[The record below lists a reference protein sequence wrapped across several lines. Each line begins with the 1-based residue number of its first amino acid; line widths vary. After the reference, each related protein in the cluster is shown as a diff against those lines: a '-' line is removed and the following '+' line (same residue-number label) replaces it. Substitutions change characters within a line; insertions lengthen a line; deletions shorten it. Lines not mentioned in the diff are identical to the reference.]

1 MRKKALDVQTS
12 IRFPEGLLERA
23 DRLVEALQDDPEWA
37 ARGELTRSDIL
48 RIALTRGIES
58 LEKSTKRRN
67 L

>member
-1 MRKKALDVQTS
+1 MAKKSLDVQTS

-48 RIALTRGIES
+48 RVALAKGIES
-58 LEKSTKRRN
+58 LERAVKRRG
-67 L
+67 